1 MLTFYAIIRPFFQP
15 IIGSFHGWFATRMV
29 VVMLFRPH
37 RAYYFPVTG
46 KKVPFTPGIFPSRK
60 GELARNISR
69 TVTESLLTA
78 ADIKAR
84 TDKFITEEN
93 IGLIIGS
100 TFDNILENFNTT
112 DNMQKLADSLGHNI
126 PDMINSSID
135 GFMEKLVSDDKQL
148 EKISNFLIG
157 DVFLN
162 LKINKDI
169 ATKAIDYVFD
179 SFIAPPNIRVTLEA
193 ALTPERAIS
202 LQSLLREKTT
212 GALKFV
218 LALVNLEGIFNNLK
232 EYLNNEP
239 EKSEKLIADVINQI
253 NIKDDLINKIVEI
266 DFKQLPFETIE
277 SLKTNLK
284 NGIFSYLT
292 NNRENIDKSLLSVKE
307 NIAQTIKNQIIN
319 FSPAQLK
326 PETINT
332 IKSEIARFIYNYL
345 KKDLT
350 GLINKGLQALKPK
363 EMIESKVEAYSS
375 QDVED
380 LILGIMK
387 KELKNLEFLG
397 FLIGLI
403 LGISALGIEYFLPIR

>member
-162 LKINKDI
+162 LKINI
-169 ATKAIDYVFD
+169 
-179 SFIAPPNIRVTLEA
+179 
-193 ALTPERAIS
+193 
-202 LQSLLREKTT
+202 
-212 GALKFV
+212 
-218 LALVNLEGIFNNLK
+218 
-232 EYLNNEP
+232 
-239 EKSEKLIADVINQI
+239 
-253 NIKDDLINKIVEI
+253 
-266 DFKQLPFETIE
+266 
-277 SLKTNLK
+277 
-284 NGIFSYLT
+284 
-292 NNRENIDKSLLSVKE
+292 
-307 NIAQTIKNQIIN
+307 
-319 FSPAQLK
+319 
-326 PETINT
+326 
-332 IKSEIARFIYNYL
+332 FIY
-345 KKDLT
+345 
-350 GLINKGLQALKPK
+350 I
-363 EMIESKVEAYSS
+363 I
-375 QDVED
+375 
-380 LILGIMK
+380 
-387 KELKNLEFLG
+387 
-397 FLIGLI
+397 
-403 LGISALGIEYFLPIR
+403 

>member
-169 ATKAIDYVFD
+169 ATKAVDYVFD
-179 SFIAPPNIRVTLEA
+179 SFIAPRNIRVTLEA

-307 NIAQTIKNQIIN
+307 NIAQTIRNQIIN